1 MTCQIIPSPEVD
13 PQIVM
18 ALTMLKAFIPRSLRV
33 LYVEQLTRDTAA
45 PDDAKNLAEWLQ
57 ESGYREATLS
67 VAPELS
73 NESADTIL
81 QVLRHELVHGHLHS
95 LDVFVKA
102 LIAAC
107 PGNRPRNATTEVY
120 YMLRESVADDIS
132 YGVGDVVEKERER
145 QKMACLFKMAD
156 DMVDRLKAEKAKEQA
171 IW

>member
-1 MTCQIIPSPEVD
+1 MGPCQIVPSSEVD

-81 QVLRHELVHGHLHS
+81 QVLRHELVHGHLHQ
-95 LDVFVKA
+95 LDVFVT
-102 LIAAC
+102 LS
-107 PGNRPRNATTEVY
+107 T
-120 YMLRESVADDIS
+120 
-132 YGVGDVVEKERER
+132 
-145 QKMACLFKMAD
+145 
-156 DMVDRLKAEKAKEQA
+156 
-171 IW
+171 